1 MTRAPASDAP
11 TAAPRPAGPP
21 PTTSTSVS
29 PASVA
34 RRGGRST
41 PAPLSGRFSEGT
53 LLLLSGEKLDGE
65 AVGLLR
71 PLLQRRQRL
80 GDARAHRAAAVPGF
94 VEVRDQPARVD
105 QVERRRGQLER
116 FEKAADLP
124 RIRKRDERRALDGG
138 EDQEMQPHAER
149 EVELAHQGQQ
159 LRRGVLA
166 LE

>member
-53 LLLLSGEKLDGE
+53 LGFLSGEKLDRE
-65 AVGLLR
+65 AIRLLR

-80 GDARAHRAAAVPGF
+80 GDACPHRALAVPRL
-94 VEVRDQPARVD
+94 VEVSDHPARVH
-105 QVERRRGQLER
+105 QVERRR
-116 FEKAADLP
+116 
-124 RIRKRDERRALDGG
+124 
-138 EDQEMQPHAER
+138 
-149 EVELAHQGQQ
+149 
-159 LRRGVLA
+159 
-166 LE
+166 